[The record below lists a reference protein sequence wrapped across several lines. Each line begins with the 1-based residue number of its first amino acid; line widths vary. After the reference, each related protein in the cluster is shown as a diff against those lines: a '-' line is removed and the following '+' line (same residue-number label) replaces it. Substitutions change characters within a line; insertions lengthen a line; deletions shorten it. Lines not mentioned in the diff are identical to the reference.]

1 MTENKKK
8 ITALACSPSKGFN
21 SDSMLDAFLSGVS
34 EIGGVEVEKIYLID
48 QELPYYTFF
57 NRVPDPVKEPEF
69 VKLVEKVTECDLLVI
84 ATPTFNFGVP
94 ATLKNLLDRLSFKA
108 LNPKKM
114 NWLHQPS
121 GMLTSLNTFYL
132 VSCGTPRW
140 LQFLLWPL
148 FPGFWLRLVFWYFG
162 AKTWGGIYG
171 AGLNANKLAKNNAA
185 LMAKCKNAGRKV
197 VQRLLARS

>member
-21 SDSMLDAFLSGVS
+21 SDSMLDAFLEGVR
-34 EIGGVEVEKIYLID
+34 EVGGVEVEKIYLID
-48 QELPYYTFF
+48 QNLPYYTFF
-57 NRVPDPVKEPEF
+57 NRVPDPAKEPEF
-69 VKLVEKVTECDLLVI
+69 VKLVGQITECDLLVI

-108 LNPKKM
+108 LNPKKI
-114 NWLHQPS
+114 NLLGQPT
-121 GMLTSLNTFYL
+121 GMLNNLRAFHL

-140 LQFLLWPL
+140 LQLLLWPL

-162 AKTWGGIYG
+162 AKTSGVIYG
-171 AGLNANKLAKNNAA
+171 AGLNANKLAKNDAG
-185 LMAKCKNAGRKV
+185 LMVKCKNAGKKMAK
-197 VQRLLARS
+197 RLLARS